1 MTTLSLI
8 ILISCAYFLITSHE
22 GDCMFAVLVGITYIP
37 LNQKLDLGIIDFS
50 AIRLLVGIGLL
61 RVLVKGETLSGY
73 LNSLDKLII
82 LWAAWLICTSIFH
95 DSHRFLLRVGTA
107 FDNVG
112 VYFLF
117 RVFIKKFEDIR
128 NLFIFASVLFI
139 PLAVAMVFERIDGKN
154 YLGFLGMPETVLFR
168 ENKFRATGT
177 FEHPILA
184 GTVCAA
190 CLPMSAYLWRQKQM
204 IALIG
209 LSTTGAI
216 IWASAS
222 SGPVMTFFTI
232 AGAMLIWKF
241 RPCLNTIRY
250 LCILLIVA
258 LSLVMNDP
266 VYFLLA
272 RIDLA
277 GGSTGWYRAALI
289 QSAIEHF
296 NDWWLVGT
304 DFTRNWMHVQI
315 NETDTDITN
324 YYVLMGILGGVPLL
338 LIFISILVAGFSEIR
353 RALNDPRN
361 MPGEYQFMI
370 WTLGSILFGHVIT
383 FFSVSYFDQ
392 SAIYLYLVLAMIGS
406 LQFMRS
412 RNISKS
418 FPQISPINADFFSR
432 NDFGSRDSP

>member
-1 MTTLSLI
+1 MLTARESGYMIAL
-8 ILISCAYFLITSHE
+8 
-22 GDCMFAVLVGITYIP
+22 LVGITYIP
-37 LNQKLDLGIIDFS
+37 LNQKLDLGPIHFT

-61 RVLVKGETLSGY
+61 RVLIKGETISGY

-82 LWAAWLICTSIFH
+82 LWAAWLICTSLFH
-95 DSHRFLLRVGTA
+95 DSHRFLLRAGTA

-117 RVFIKKFEDIR
+117 RVFIKKTEDIR
-128 NLFIFASVLFI
+128 KLFIFASVLFV
-139 PLAVAMVFERIDGKN
+139 PLAIAMIFERIDGKN
-154 YLGFLGMPETVLFR
+154 YLGLLGMPETVLLR
-168 ENKFRATGT
+168 EGKFRATGT
-177 FEHPILA
+177 FQHPILA
-184 GTVCAA
+184 GTVCAV
-190 CLPMSAYLWRQKQM
+190 CLPMSAYLWRQKRI

-209 LSTTGAI
+209 LSTTWSI

-222 SGPVMTFFTI
+222 SGPVMTLVSI
-232 AGAMLIWKF
+232 AGAMALWKF
-241 RPCLNTIRY
+241 RHCLYAIRS
-250 LCILLIVA
+250 LCILMFIA

-272 RIDLA
+272 RIDLT

-296 NDWWLVGT
+296 NDWGLVGT

-353 RALNDPRN
+353 RTLNDHRN

-406 LQFMRS
+406 LQFMLS

-432 NDFGSRDSP
+432 NNFGSRDSP